1 MKKILFLS
9 VLLFLLGGKVFS
21 QAQPPYHVVF
31 DMTTK
36 DTNTHKAVIRWCNEI
51 LSANPNAK
59 IEVVYYAQSLEM
71 ITKGKS
77 VVPAE
82 VSILAGKGVRFG
94 VCEVAMK
101 KWNIDRS
108 HLLPGVVTVADGI
121 YEILL
126 KQKEGYAYIKASL

>member
-1 MKKILFLS
+1 MKQILILSAILFLQTS
-9 VLLFLLGGKVFS
+9 EVFS
-21 QAQPPYHVVF
+21 QVPPYHVVF
-31 DMTTK
+31 DVTTK

-51 LSANPNAK
+51 LGTNPNAK

-77 VVPAE
+77 VVSAE
-82 VSILAGKGVRFG
+82 VSKLAGRNVTLG

-101 KWNIDRS
+101 KWNIDKS
-108 HLLPGVVTVADGI
+108 QLLPGVVTVPDGI

-126 KQKEGYAYIKASL
+126 KQKEGYAYIKTSL

>member
-9 VLLFLLGGKVFS
+9 ALLFLLGGKVFS
-21 QAQPPYHVVF
+21 QARPPYHVVF
-31 DMTTK
+31 DVTTK

-77 VVPAE
+77 VVSAD
-82 VSILAGKGVRFG
+82 VSKLAGKNVTFG

-101 KWNIDRS
+101 RWSIDKS
-108 HLLPGVVTVADGI
+108 QLLPGVVTVPDGI

>member
-1 MKKILFLS
+1 MKYILLLSAMFFLQCND
-9 VLLFLLGGKVFS
+9 LFS
-21 QAQPPYHVVF
+21 QAAPYHVVF
-31 DMTTK
+31 DITTK

-51 LSANPNAK
+51 LSADPNAK

-71 ITKGKS
+71 VTKGKS

-82 VSILAGKGVRFG
+82 VSMLAGKNVTFG
-94 VCEVAMK
+94 VCAVAMK
-101 KWNIDRS
+101 KWNIDKS
-108 HLLPGVVTVADGI
+108 QLLPGVVTVPDGI